1 MIVVDALQSFKV
13 IPPLL
18 IAAGP
23 AFFPAVVSDL
33 RKGFPLSQGEKTDGC
48 LCMTLSLADRCG
60 ISGAVE
66 FPFYD

>member
-1 MIVVDALQSFKV
+1 MIVVDALQSFTK
-13 IPPLL
+13 IPPL

-33 RKGFPLSQGEKTDGC
+33 RKGFPLSQGEKGDGGF
-48 LCMTLSLADRCG
+48 CMTLSLPDRCG

-66 FPFYD
+66 FRFYD